1 MSRNIAEYIEDTK
14 ERFNEIA
21 PNGIKYSSEKG
32 FAIQLLKA
40 NEYLMGVAIKNP
52 QSLQQAITN
61 VAAIGLSLNP
71 AEKLAYLIPRNV
83 KVGESWESR
92 VYLEPSYMGLIR
104 LATNSGGIAWIQAAV
119 VKQNDSFKDVGM
131 GQAPLH
137 EYEAFGDRG
146 DVVGVYAVAKTKDG
160 DYLTEIMTLEEVHKI
175 RDRSES
181 YKKYQSGTWV
191 TDFIEMAK
199 KAVIRRL
206 FKTLPLTDEN
216 ARMAHAV
223 DLSNANADI
232 EQIATSP
239 NVGSISVEQKKFFDE
254 LIEKGDAF
262 GMTVLMK
269 GLDEREF
276 SNLYHSFEKGT
287 KGKYQKIVD
296 DLTKRGSSILADY
309 VTQFSDMLEANDT
322 DGAGELLDGMSK
334 EEINVILDSCS
345 TECCAFI
352 NEVIENGSEL

>member
-83 KVGESWESR
+83 KVGKSWESR

-137 EYEAFGDRG
+137 EYEA
-146 DVVGVYAVAKTKDG
+146 
-160 DYLTEIMTLEEVHKI
+160 
-175 RDRSES
+175 
-181 YKKYQSGTWV
+181 
-191 TDFIEMAK
+191 
-199 KAVIRRL
+199 
-206 FKTLPLTDEN
+206 
-216 ARMAHAV
+216 
-223 DLSNANADI
+223 
-232 EQIATSP
+232 
-239 NVGSISVEQKKFFDE
+239 
-254 LIEKGDAF
+254 
-262 GMTVLMK
+262 
-269 GLDEREF
+269 
-276 SNLYHSFEKGT
+276 
-287 KGKYQKIVD
+287 
-296 DLTKRGSSILADY
+296 SSI
-309 VTQFSDMLEANDT
+309 VT
-322 DGAGELLDGMSK
+322 GK
-334 EEINVILDSCS
+334 PI
-345 TECCAFI
+345 
-352 NEVIENGSEL
+352 